1 VHVKNGVFRRRIA
14 ADACHFFLGG
24 LKMFSRSQKLISC
37 NKALLPMALA
47 LALSPMCGH
56 AATASAWAPIATHAA
71 LLKAAPNGVSQSAAS
86 PSGYVINAHGKPAV
100 KAQVTPLDSTKVLH
114 VAVSVN
120 LRNVD
125 QLQAFNKSVNTR
137 GSANYHQFLTPDQF
151 KAAYSPTDAQVQAVV
166 THLQQ
171 SGFTNITVSP
181 NNTLVFADGNAA
193 AVGRAFNATMKSYTE
208 NGKLKFAND
217 SDAMV
222 PQALGGIIGSVMG
235 LQNVSIKHPMNHVG
249 AQVSVV
255 PAAGTS
261 STPTN
266 VLHSPTQFPL
276 IYDAGTT
283 PTGYNTTV
291 GIITWGDLTS
301 VQADLKT
308 MTTVNGMNPVNVK
321 VVPVTVGK
329 TEVDFSDDPNSDTEW
344 CLDSQTI
351 VGTSGGVKQLVF
363 YSAAN
368 GKLGPQDEE
377 LTDAGI
383 TAAYNRAVTDNIA
396 KIINV
401 SLGEDETASNQ
412 AGNQAAD
419 DKIFAQAV
427 AQGQTFSVSSGDQG
441 VYTASGGEFE
451 TNAGVVLPSPFSL
464 SNYSSSEPATSP
476 NVIAVGG
483 TEVTTNGTAWAG
495 EVTWNDGIADAGD
508 GNNRIWA
515 TGGGYSVFEAAP
527 AWQTTT
533 LGATARQLPD
543 IAFDA
548 SSVTG
553 AIIYI
558 GGQRYGVGGT
568 SLASP
573 IFVGVF
579 ARAQTYANNSIG
591 FPASNM
597 YRDFPNNPQ
606 VLHDI
611 TTGNNGVYYA
621 GTTYG
626 YNGGPGWDLTTGFGS
641 LDISAFNLLAYTWG
655 DGTPPSGATP
665 PPVVTALTNNVAV
678 TTQGTPGVAQ
688 QFTLVVPA
696 GMSTLTFRTSGGT
709 GDVTL
714 YEKFGSA
721 ASATSY
727 DLMSAHP
734 NTNTEAV
741 TIRAPKAGTYYLTVS
756 GGNQIY
762 SGVSVMASMQ

>member
-1 VHVKNGVFRRRIA
+1 
-14 ADACHFFLGG
+14 
-24 LKMFSRSQKLISC
+24 MFSRIQELKTC

-47 LALSPMCGH
+47 LAFSPLSSH
-56 AATASAWAPIATHAA
+56 AATAWAPIATHAA
-71 LLKAAPNGVSQSAAS
+71 LLKATSAQTTGIGQGAAT
-86 PSGYVINAHGKPAV
+86 SGYVLNVHGKPVV
-100 KAQVTPLDSTKVLH
+100 KAQVTALDGSKVMH

-120 LRNVD
+120 LRNAD

-151 KAAYSPTDAQVQAVV
+151 KAAYSPTDVQVQAVV

-181 NNTLVFADGNAA
+181 NNTLVYADGNAA
-193 AVGRAFNATMKSYTE
+193 AVNKAFNATMKSYTE

-222 PQALGGIIGSVMG
+222 PQALSGIVGAVTG
-235 LQNVSIKHPMNHVG
+235 LQNVNVKHPMSHIG
-249 AQVSVV
+249 PQL
-255 PAAGTS
+255 S
-261 STPTN
+261 SATTQATQSGPTN
-266 VLHSPTQFPL
+266 VLHPPTQFPL
-276 IYDAGTT
+276 IYDAGNT
-283 PTGYNTTV
+283 PTAYNTTV
-291 GIITWGDLTS
+291 GIITWGDLTH
-301 VQADLKT
+301 VQNDLNT
-308 MTTVNGMNPVNVK
+308 MTTANGMAPVNVK
-321 VVPVTVGK
+321 VVPVTISGA
-329 TEVDFSDDPNSDTEW
+329 TDFSDDPNSDTEW

-368 GKLGPQDEE
+368 GTDSSDAE
-377 LTDAGI
+377 LTNAGI
-383 TAAYNRAVTDNIA
+383 TAAYNKAVTDNIA

-401 SLGEDETASNQ
+401 SLGEDETGAHEQ
-412 AGNQAAD
+412 GDQQAD
-419 DKIFAQAV
+419 DAIFAQAV

-441 VYTASGGEFE
+441 VYTATGGEFE
-451 TNAGVVLPSPFSL
+451 SNAGVVLPAPFSL
-464 SNYSSSEPATSP
+464 STYSQSEPATSP

-483 TEVTTNGTAWAG
+483 TEVTTNGTAYAG
-495 EVTWNDGIADAGD
+495 EIAWNDGIANAGD

-515 TGGGYSVFEAAP
+515 TGGGVSAFETAP
-527 AWQTTT
+527 AWQVSA
-533 LGATARQLPD
+533 LGATARQEPD

-558 GGQRYGVGGT
+558 NGQKYGVGGT

-591 FPASNM
+591 FPASYM

-606 VLHDI
+606 VLHDV
-611 TTGNNGVYYA
+611 TSGNNGVYYK

-626 YNGGPGWDLTTGFGS
+626 NNAAPGWDLTTGFGS
-641 LDISAFNLLAYTWG
+641 LDINAFNLLAYTWG
-655 DGTPPSGATP
+655 DGTPPASTTP
-665 PPVVTALTNNVAV
+665 PPTVTALANNVAV
-678 TTQGTPGVAQ
+678 TTQGGAGGSQ

-696 GMSTLTFRTSGGT
+696 GMKMVTFRTYGGS

-714 YEKFGSA
+714 YEKLGSA
-721 ASATSY
+721 ASASSY
-727 DLMSAHP
+727 DHMSATA

-741 TIRAPKAGTYYLTVS
+741 TILAPAPGTYYLTVTS
-756 GGNQIY
+756 GNAIF
-762 SGVSVMASMQ
+762 SGVSVLASMR